1 MTKLNFMPRYSYIA
15 KTLEGETKTG
25 VLDAGSEKDLAK
37 TLRQEKIIL
46 ISAAPEDREKTK
58 KRISFSW
65 PFSKKV
71 PLVEKIMF
79 TRSLG
84 VMISAGVSLPRALR
98 ILIDQAKNKFFKK
111 AIADIA
117 EEITKGSS
125 FFEALS
131 KYPTIFSDL
140 FLNMIKVGE
149 ESGTMED
156 VLKVL
161 TLQMEKDYELRSRIK
176 NAMIYPIVVLIAM
189 VVIGIL
195 MMIIVVPQLASTF
208 NDLGVELPL
217 TTKLVIGF
225 GTFLVNWWF
234 LLPILVFIFAVSFQ
248 RIIKTRMGKTAF
260 DAVTLHL
267 PVVSPIVR
275 KTNSAMTARALS
287 SLAAA
292 GVPIVRSLEVTAGT
306 LSNTYYKKAVAD
318 ASEKLKKGI
327 KLSEALND
335 YKKIYPSIVIHM
347 TAVGEETG
355 ELVQMLQKLAD
366 FFEDEVSNSMK
377 NLATLIEPALMLIV
391 GAAVGFFAI
400 SVMQPIYGLVNA
412 F

>member
-1 MTKLNFMPRYSYIA
+1 MPRYSYIS
-15 KTLEGETKTG
+15 KTLNGDTKTG
-25 VLDAGSEKDLAK
+25 VLDAENEKELARV
-37 TLRQEKIIL
+37 LRQEKSVL
-46 ISAAPEDREKTK
+46 ISAVLENKEKNK
-58 KRISFSW
+58 KGVSFSL
-65 PFSKKV
+65 PFFKGV
-71 PLVEKIMF
+71 PLAEKIMF

-84 VMISAGVSLPRALR
+84 VMISAGVSLPRALK
-98 ILIDQAKNKFFKK
+98 ILTEQAKSKSFKR
-111 AIADIA
+111 AIINIA

-131 KYPTIFSDL
+131 SYPNIFSDL
-140 FLNMIKVGE
+140 FLNMVKIGE
-149 ESGTMED
+149 ESGTLED

-176 NAMIYPIVVLIAM
+176 NAMVYPIVVLTAM
-189 VVIGIL
+189 IIIGVL
-195 MMIIVVPQLASTF
+195 MMIIVVPQLAKTF
-208 NDLGVELPL
+208 EDLGIELPL

-225 GTFLVNWWF
+225 GTFLANWWF
-234 LLPILVFIFAVSFQ
+234 LLPILVLFLAILFQ
-248 RIIKTRMGKTAF
+248 RIVKTKAGKSAF
-260 DAVTLHL
+260 DAVILHL

-275 KTNSAMTARALS
+275 KTNSARTTRALS

-292 GVPIVRSLEVTAGT
+292 GVPIVRSLEITAGT
-306 LSNTYYKKAVAD
+306 LGNVYYKKAIID

-327 KLSEALND
+327 KLSEALNS
-335 YKKIYPSIVIHM
+335 YKNIYPSIVIHM
-347 TAVGEETG
+347 AAVGEETG

-377 NLATLIEPALMLIV
+377 NLATLIEPILMLIV

-400 SVMQPIYGLVNA
+400 SIMQPIYGLVNA